1 MHTNET
7 STNTSTNN
15 SSHDST
21 ERGLSFRELQET
33 FRLCLES
40 EALIRLKGRSN
51 EVGMRVPFLHL
62 GSGQYKHVRINGK
75 KYLLHRI
82 VWALA
87 NGRWPTPGF
96 EVDHINRDTRN
107 NHPDNLRELTLS
119 QNIRNRRPNRE
130 TGLYGVSRRGKGYR
144 VGVTRNGTSFISKP
158 ISDLSVAAFVS
169 DVLRVLVYG
178 PDEVTIEQLND
189 DDRFALFFADAVNAD
204 DLPGAVET
212 AVSACL

>member
-1 MHTNET
+1 MNYTHDAKTNIINHD
-7 STNTSTNN
+7 NTE
-15 SSHDST
+15 H
-21 ERGLSFRELQET
+21 GLSFMKLQET

-51 EVGMRVPFLHL
+51 EVGMRIPFLHL
-62 GSGQYKHVRINGK
+62 GPDRYKHVRISGK

-87 NGRWPTPGF
+87 HGRWPGSGMQI
-96 EVDHINRDTRN
+96 DHIDRDTRN
-107 NHPDNLRELTLS
+107 NHPDNLREVTAS
-119 QNIRNRRPNRE
+119 QNQRNRSANKI
-130 TGLYGVSRRGKGYR
+130 TGLYGVYGRCKGYR
-144 VGVTRNGTSFISKP
+144 VGVTRNGKRFMSRTIP
-158 ISDLSVAAFVS
+158 DLSVAAFVS

-178 PDEVTIEQLND
+178 QDDITIEQLND
-189 DDRFALFFADAVNAD
+189 DDRFALFFASAVNAD

>member
-1 MHTNET
+1 MHTNDT

-51 EVGMRVPFLHL
+51 EVGMRIPFLHL
-62 GSGQYKHVRINGK
+62 GSGRYKQVGINGK
-75 KYLLHRI
+75 KYFLHRV

-87 NGRWPTPGF
+87 NGRWPGSGMQ
-96 EVDHINRDTRN
+96 VDHIDRDTRN
-107 NHPDNLRELTLS
+107 NHPDNLREATAS
-119 QNIRNRRPNRE
+119 QNQRNQSANKG
-130 TGLYGVSRRGKGYR
+130 TGLYGVYSRGKGYR
-144 VGVTRNGTSFISKP
+144 VGVTRNGTSFMSRTIP
-158 ISDLSVAAFVS
+158 DLGIATFVA